1 MAGDGIGRR
10 ITRSNSLQDM
20 RGEEA
25 QNNLTY
31 TLPGP
36 NSREALAAP
45 NMFMALMGDKMQP
58 FFDEN
63 DGIDDEESS

>member
-1 MAGDGIGRR
+1 
-10 ITRSNSLQDM
+10 M

-45 NMFMALMGDKMQP
+45 NMFMALMGDKMEP